1 MKKLIFFAF
10 ILISTHSYSQIE
22 YGIFGG
28 INNSALSNGTKSFN
42 MHHEIGLHLGIVAE
56 KELGNK
62 LAFRPK
68 LEYSQQGNRE
78 FNISAVN
85 YKLNYIN
92 LPLDFKFFNSPY
104 ILFGPQIGV
113 LINKE
118 FTNYEGEPDS
128 FDYGFNLGFGIDIRE
143 FFIELGAYQG
153 LNKLFTNWG
162 E

>member
-1 MKKLIFFAF
+1 M
-10 ILISTHSYSQIE
+10 
-22 YGIFGG
+22 
-28 INNSALSNGTKSFN
+28 N
-42 MHHEIGLHLGIVAE
+42 HEIGLHLGIVAE

-62 LAFRPK
+62 IAFSPK

-78 FNISAVN
+78 FNISTVN

-113 LINKE
+113 LLNKE
-118 FTNYEGEPDS
+118 FMNYEGEPDS
-128 FDYGFNLGFGIDIRE
+128 FDYGLNLGFGIDISE

-153 LNKLFTNWG
+153 LNKLFTTEISNMTFEPTNTVLQLSLG
-162 E
+162 YTL